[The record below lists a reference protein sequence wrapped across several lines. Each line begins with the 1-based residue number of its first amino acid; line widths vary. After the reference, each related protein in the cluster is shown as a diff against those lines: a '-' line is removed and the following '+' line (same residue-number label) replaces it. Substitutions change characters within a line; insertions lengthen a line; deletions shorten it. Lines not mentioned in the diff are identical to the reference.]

1 MCIFVEWTVLYVYFV
16 IYKCWTPQQQRTPNQ
31 HTQKYWNR
39 FDFQSNNFR
48 FNGILIGFFFLS
60 FISLVLLYAPHI
72 RMPRSLIQL
81 YLFVFLCSSLVFFSH
96 IKCENDRS
104 SIVFLPL
111 YLKKN
116 NFRMV
121 MGILTWSRYIV
132 FRMRKIKSF
141 FRLFVVWLMNKWHDA

>member
-48 FNGILIGFFFLS
+48 FNGILIGFFFSPSFRWFFYMPLIYVCPDLSSNFIYLS
-60 FISLVLLYAPHI
+60 FCVL
-72 RMPRSLIQL
+72 RW
-81 YLFVFLCSSLVFFSH
+81 FFFSH